1 MGANYEQSSQW
12 SSGSFADPDPDFDTS
27 SLIIIDSLLMTKPK
41 VLRKLKGIG
50 GDVDEMMANLDISL
64 KVGRFDRAAALIQRL
79 GKFYPFGSP
88 EYLDLHNRYLQAM
101 VSHMIMTRQD
111 SMVQPL
117 QRWFEI
123 DMPQGGVKPDATT
136 YAIMIRMALRMLH
149 GSKRDRT
156 VRRYWEKAKQA
167 EIEEEVLALP
177 ILSELELGEL
187 SEVRIL

>member
-12 SSGSFADPDPDFDTS
+12 GSGSFADPDPDFDTS